1 MSFDNKARLSLGPC
15 ISPAS
20 FWLPDHIP
28 PISAWLEHAPFAF
41 WLMGS
46 FRPRTLVE
54 LGTHYGFSYFCFC
67 QAVERL
73 HLETCCYAVDTWKG
87 DDHAGFY
94 GENVFRE
101 VNDINQQRYSA
112 FSSLIRSTFDEASR
126 YFADGTIDLLHIDGR
141 HFVEDARHDFETW
154 RAKLSNR
161 AIVLF
166 HDINVREREFGV
178 CSFWR
183 ELCDAF
189 PYFEFMHGHGLGVLG
204 IGSNL
209 PEPIQM
215 FLAAQAS
222 PEAHTGIQRAYA
234 RLGWAVTS
242 QFRAE
247 QLRIA
252 GERSVARLTDEI
264 ATFRQTLAA
273 READV
278 ADLNQAL
285 SERNDEIRKVRL
297 ALAELNQKLVERG
310 GQIAARNQTITDRD
324 AKIAALSQSLMD
336 KDAKSIGLDEKLSKL
351 SGELIERETALAE
364 CVIQLSQLQ
373 ETISLLHASKS
384 WRITAAL
391 RFVTRQFGRLG
402 YSAAGY
408 PITLCWQALRSRSRA
423 PFRKLRATR
432 VITRSGLFD
441 RKWYKMTN
449 PDVAACGID
458 PVRHYV
464 AFGASERRD
473 PSPSFSTK
481 DYLSRYPGVAA
492 AGCDPLSHFILYG
505 TPDERVPHHAANG
518 GCLR

>member
-1 MSFDNKARLSLGPC
+1 
-15 ISPAS
+15 
-20 FWLPDHIP
+20 
-28 PISAWLEHAPFAF
+28 
-41 WLMGS
+41 
-46 FRPRTLVE
+46 
-54 LGTHYGFSYFCFC
+54 
-67 QAVERL
+67 
-73 HLETCCYAVDTWKG
+73 
-87 DDHAGFY
+87 
-94 GENVFRE
+94 
-101 VNDINQQRYSA
+101 
-112 FSSLIRSTFDEASR
+112 
-126 YFADGTIDLLHIDGR
+126 
-141 HFVEDARHDFETW
+141 
-154 RAKLSNR
+154 
-161 AIVLF
+161 
-166 HDINVREREFGV
+166 VREREFGV

-183 ELCDAF
+183 ELRDAF

-204 IGSNL
+204 IGSDL
-209 PEPIQM
+209 PEPIQT

-222 PEAHTGIQRAYA
+222 PEAHTDIQRAYA

-247 QLRIA
+247 RLRIA

-310 GQIAARNQTITDRD
+310 GQIAA
-324 AKIAALSQSLMD
+324 LSQSLMD

-384 WRITAAL
+384 WRITAPL
-391 RFVTRQFGRLG
+391 RFVTRQFGRLR

-441 RKWYKMTN
+441 RKWYKVTN
-449 PDVAACGID
+449 PDVAASGID

-464 AFGASERRD
+464 AFGTSEGRD

-492 AGCDPLSHFILYG
+492 AGWDPLSHFILYG
-505 TPDERVPHHAANG
+505 TPDERVPHRKSG
-518 GCLR
+518 GRNPGDHQSATSLGEAFVALARKRRD